1 MRTIAILTSQ
11 LRLGPGTDWTGAGRM
26 MGSYTRCH
34 LEEEAEGDPL
44 VVFVVSSLS
53 GVVGPV
59 HPGVG
64 DLQPSLLPEGAG
76 DGVGGVYPAV
86 GVDNVLK
93 KQTTGKKRMQF

>member
-1 MRTIAILTSQ
+1 MSQ
-11 LRLGPGTDWTGAGRM
+11 KKGLIFSLGAYFLAPL
-26 MGSYTRCH
+26 YFY
-34 LEEEAEGDPL
+34 LEEEAKGDPL